1 MGYHSGE
8 WEYVGPM
15 LGATAQLFKQRVDEN
30 VEWHGLTSVQSRV
43 LLYLIHVKQGTET
56 NQRDLEKLLDV
67 KAPTVNGI
75 VGRMEEKGFI
85 RRLPGRRDARCRSI
99 TVTEKGRLLEREV
112 TESMRA
118 VEAQVTEGFTPQ
130 ERELLKKLLL
140 RAIENLKGGETK
152 A

>member
-1 MGYHSGE
+1 M
-8 WEYVGPM
+8 
-15 LGATAQLFKQRVDEN
+15 
-30 VEWHGLTSVQSRV
+30 
-43 LLYLIHVKQGTET
+43 
-56 NQRDLEKLLDV
+56 
-67 KAPTVNGI
+67 
-75 VGRMEEKGFI
+75 
-85 RRLPGRRDARCRSI
+85 
-99 TVTEKGRLLEREV
+99 TEKGRLLEREV